1 MYTVTLTDNN
11 GVTHVTTYR
20 NLNDA
25 TKFVYNCRSYSHI
38 VSATISRTK
47 KWERWIYFYDRKNKY
62 YPRFDSIDELLTFLE
77 TYNYGVLTC
86 QK

>member
-1 MYTVTLTDNN
+1 MDIYELHNLLHQLNYQSVDSFTLRYIEDHSITIFI
-11 GVTHVTTYR
+11 
-20 NLNDA
+20 A
-25 TKFVYNCRSYSHI
+25 T
-38 VSATISRTK
+38 
-47 KWERWIYFYDRKNKY
+47 WDRWIYFYDRKNKY